1 MKWLRHCLHTLKIRV
16 ITPPSN
22 KATVNLNFYMD
33 KSLIRNFSI
42 IAHIDHG
49 KSTLADRI
57 LELTGTVERS
67 HKGTQLLDDMDLE
80 KERGITIK
88 ASMVRLTY
96 RSKKNGSEYVLN
108 LIDTPGHVDFT
119 YEVSKSLAACEGAV
133 LVIDAGQ
140 GIEAQTVA
148 NYYLAID
155 NNLEILP
162 VINKIDLSSA
172 DVPRVKKQIESV
184 LGFKEDNIILASAKD
199 GTGVE
204 QILERIVEIIP
215 APAGEVDNPLKALVF
230 DCRFDAYKGV
240 VVFVRIVD
248 GVIVPGTHL
257 KMMHSGKIYKIEELG
272 VFNLK
277 YLKIDSLTC
286 GEVGYFTANI
296 RDPREIII
304 GDTITDAKNPCSNAL
319 PGYKKIKPL
328 VFCGIYPVNP
338 GDFPSL
344 RDAMDKLR
352 LSDASFVFEPEN
364 SQSFGS
370 GFRCGFLGLLH
381 MEIVQERLEREYN
394 LNLILTVPNV
404 VYRVRTGQGEVID
417 VDTPAKLPPAQ
428 EIVEAFEPV
437 ARLLMI
443 VPVDTIEDVCDFT
456 KSRRGTFESNEYLSE
471 DRVKIIF
478 NIPLS
483 EIIVDFYDRMKS
495 LTRGYG
501 SLDYEFKDYV
511 ATKLVKLDIMLNGV
525 VCDAFSS
532 LMFRDR
538 AIHKARAL
546 VTKLKE
552 LIPRQL
558 FEVTIQAAIGTQI
571 LASDRVRPVG
581 KHVTAKCYGGDITR
595 KRKLWEGQKKGKKRL
610 KQFGKVEIPR
620 EAFLEVLKI

>member
-1 MKWLRHCLHTLKIRV
+1 
-16 ITPPSN
+16 
-22 KATVNLNFYMD
+22 MD

-57 LELTGTVERS
+57 LEVTGAVDRR
-67 HKGTQLLDDMDLE
+67 HKGDQLLDDMDLE

-88 ASMVRLTY
+88 ASMVRLSY
-96 RSKKNGSEYVLN
+96 RSKKQGKEYVLN

-133 LVIDAGQ
+133 LVVDAGQ

-148 NYYLAID
+148 NYYLALE
-155 NNLEILP
+155 NNLQIIP
-162 VINKIDLSSA
+162 VINKIDLNSA
-172 DVPRVKKQIESV
+172 DVPRVKKQIINV
-184 LGFKEDNIILASAKD
+184 LGFREEDIILASAKE

-204 QILERIVEIIP
+204 EILERIIEVIP
-215 APAGEVDNPLKALVF
+215 APEGEIDNPLKALVF

-240 VVFVRIVD
+240 VVFVRIKD
-248 GVIVPGTHL
+248 GKISPSTQL
-257 KMMHSGKIYKIEELG
+257 KMMHSGALYKIEELG
-272 VFNLK
+272 VFKNLK
-277 YLKIDSLTC
+277 YDAVDLLTG

-304 GDTITDAKNPCSNAL
+304 GDTITDTKNPCKEAL
-319 PGYKKIKPL
+319 PGYRQCKPL

-338 GDFPSL
+338 GDFPEL
-344 RDAMDKLR
+344 RDAMDKLK

-381 MEIVQERLEREYN
+381 MEIVQERLEREYG

-404 VYRVRTGQGEVID
+404 VYRVRSANGELIE
-417 VDTPAKLPPAQ
+417 VDTPAKLPVSQSIAEAQ
-428 EIVEAFEPV
+428 EPYAS
-437 ARLLMI
+437 LLMI
-443 VPVDTIEDVCDFT
+443 IPVDSIEAVCDFA
-456 KSRRGTFESNEYLSE
+456 KSRRGQFVSNEYLGE
-471 DRVKIIF
+471 DRVKVVF
-478 NIPLS
+478 SIPLS
-483 EIIVDFYDRMKS
+483 EIIVDFYDRVKS

-501 SLDYEFKDYV
+501 SLDYEFKEYLP
-511 ATKLVKLDIMLNGV
+511 TKLVRLDILLNGV
-525 VCDAFSS
+525 ICDAFSS
-532 LMFRDR
+532 LMC
-538 AIHKARAL
+538 KERAL
-546 VTKLKE
+546 SKAHALVSKLKE

-558 FEVTIQAAIGTQI
+558 FEVAIQAAVGSQI
-571 LASDRVRPVG
+571 LASEKVRSVG

-595 KRKLWEGQKKGKKRL
+595 KRKLWDEQKKGKKRL
-610 KQFGKVEIPR
+610 KQFGKVEIPQ

>member
-1 MKWLRHCLHTLKIRV
+1 
-16 ITPPSN
+16 
-22 KATVNLNFYMD
+22 MD
-33 KSLIRNFSI
+33 KVLIRNFSI

-57 LELTGTVERS
+57 LELTGAVDKA
-67 HKGTQLLDDMDLE
+67 HKGAQLLDDMDLE

-88 ASMVRLTY
+88 ASMVRLKY
-96 RSKKNGSEYVLN
+96 HSKKYNKDYILN

-133 LVIDAGQ
+133 LVVDAGQ

-148 NYYLAID
+148 NYYLALE
-155 NNLEILP
+155 NNLQIIP

-172 DVPRVKKQIESV
+172 DTARVKKQIISV
-184 LGFKEDNIILASAKD
+184 LGFPEEDIILASAKE

-204 QILERIVEIIP
+204 QILDRIIEVVP
-215 APAGEVDNPLKALVF
+215 APGGEAGNPLKALVF
-230 DCRFDAYKGV
+230 DCRFDNFKGV
-240 VVFVRIVD
+240 VVFVRIVE
-248 GVIVPGTHL
+248 GKINAQIQL
-257 KMMHSGKIYKIEELG
+257 KMMHSGKTLKIEELG
-272 VFNLK
+272 IFNLK
-277 YLKIDSLTC
+277 YVEADSLSC

-304 GDTITDAKNPCSNAL
+304 GDTITDTRNPCDKAL
-319 PGYKKIKPL
+319 PGYRKLKPL

-338 GDFPSL
+338 GDFPYL
-344 RDAMDKLR
+344 RDAMDKLK

-404 VYRVRTGQGEVID
+404 VYRIKTAEGETLE
-417 VDTPAKLPPAQ
+417 VDTPSKLPVAQ
-428 EIVEAFEPV
+428 NIAEVQEPFV
-437 ARLLMI
+437 SLLLI
-443 VPVDTIEDVCDFT
+443 VPVDSIEAVCDFS
-456 KSRRGTFESNEYLSE
+456 KSKRGIFQSNEYLGE

-478 NIPLS
+478 DMPLS
-483 EIIVDFYDRMKS
+483 EIIVDFYDRIKS
-495 LTRGYG
+495 LTKGYG
-501 SLDYEFKDYV
+501 SLDYEFKDYFP
-511 ATKLVKLDIMLNGV
+511 TQIVKLDILLNGII
-525 VCDAFSS
+525 CDAFSF
-532 LMFRDR
+532 LIFKDK
-538 AIHKARAL
+538 AAAKARAL
-546 VTKLKE
+546 VVKLKE

-558 FEVTIQAAIGTQI
+558 FEVAIQASVGSQI
-571 LASDRVRPVG
+571 LASEKVRPVG

-610 KQFGKVEIPR
+610 KQFGKVEIPQ